1 MADETSGDSVADEA
15 IFERVAR
22 RAAEVY
28 GVESEGLSA
37 ETTIEDIEVIAVAE
51 SDHPFDRKFL
61 SVAPALVLLDLEN
74 EFEIE
79 IAEEEISDLGDSEG
93 FMPLGLLVDF
103 VQRKLMEKTVEAEES
118 AVEEA
123 VPSEEEAVA
132 SEEVDDWE
140 DDEREDWEVERD
152 RSDSAIKSLL
162 EAEQERLRSER
173 KPVFENPVNETL
185 PIRVF
190 YICLKVGFFVSLF
203 VLARGHYL
211 GIGGMVHA
219 GFAGMAICMWF
230 IGALFVDWAAI
241 GHNFA
246 RGCLAIGDAFHRRSD
261 S

>member
-1 MADETSGDSVADEA
+1 MADETSEGSVADAA

-22 RAAEVY
+22 LVADLY
-28 GVESEGLSA
+28 GVEFEGLST
-37 ETTIEDIEVIAVAE
+37 ETTIKDIEVIAVAE

-61 SVAPALVLLDLEN
+61 SVAPALVLLEVEN
-74 EFEIE
+74 EFGILIE
-79 IAEEEISDLGDSEG
+79 EEEISDLGDSEG

-140 DDEREDWEVERD
+140 DDEREDWDVVLRTSWVD
-152 RSDSAIKSLL
+152 P
-162 EAEQERLRSER
+162 LRSER
-173 KPVFENPVNETL
+173 KPIFVNPVNESL
-185 PIRVF
+185 SIRVF

-203 VLARGHYL
+203 VLVRAHYL
-211 GIGGMVHA
+211 GIGGIVNA
-219 GFAGMAICMWF
+219 GFAGMAVCMWF
-230 IGALFVDWAAI
+230 IGALFVNWAAI